1 MDANNAAE
9 YKNESSGGMFGFL
22 KSKERRNN
30 GLKPRERGVLGKKGA
45 RAVIG

>member
-9 YKNESSGGMFGFL
+9 YKNESSGGMFEFL
-22 KSKERRNN
+22 KSKERWNS
-30 GLKPRERGVLGKKGA
+30 LKPRERGVLGKKGA